1 MLIKKIPIPIAGLAL
16 ALLSLG
22 NLLQDMNPNVKYLF
36 GAMGAIIIVLTILKA
51 IFYPEDVKDDF
62 KNPVIA
68 SSSGTFSMSL
78 MLSSTYALEFMPN
91 ISYIVWIIGIS
102 LHILLMI
109 YFTYHFII
117 RNFNITDVY
126 PSYWIVYV
134 GVSMAAIT
142 APLHGHKEI
151 GFIFLVISFISMLI
165 TLPLMIYRYVK
176 YSEMPDANKPTT
188 CIFTAL
194 MSILLVGYI
203 NSAPAISM
211 AFIICLYCI
220 ACLFYIFSFY
230 KLVEYRTLK
239 FYPSFAAFTF
249 PFVISALAT
258 KDIVKIVGS
267 NTLLSSVQ
275 TVETL
280 IAVIVVFYV
289 LFEYCEFLKN
299 SKKSRN

>member
-22 NLLQDMNPNVKYLF
+22 NLLQDMNSNVRYLF
-36 GAMGAIIIVLTILKA
+36 GAMGAIIIVLTILKV

-91 ISYIVWIIGIS
+91 ISYIIWIIGIN

-142 APLHGHKEI
+142 APPHGHKEI

-165 TLPLMIYRYVK
+165 TLPLMIYRYIK

-203 NSAPAISM
+203 NSASAISV
-211 AFIICLYCI
+211 AFIIDLYCV

-258 KDIVKIVGS
+258 KDIGKIVGS
-267 NTLLSSVQ
+267 STILSSVQ

-289 LFEYCEFLKN
+289 LFEYYEFLKN

>member
-1 MLIKKIPIPIAGLAL
+1 
-16 ALLSLG
+16 
-22 NLLQDMNPNVKYLF
+22 
-36 GAMGAIIIVLTILKA
+36 
-51 IFYPEDVKDDF
+51 
-62 KNPVIA
+62 
-68 SSSGTFSMSL
+68 
-78 MLSSTYALEFMPN
+78 
-91 ISYIVWIIGIS
+91 
-102 LHILLMI
+102 
-109 YFTYHFII
+109 
-117 RNFNITDVY
+117 
-126 PSYWIVYV
+126 
-134 GVSMAAIT
+134 
-142 APLHGHKEI
+142 
-151 GFIFLVISFISMLI
+151 
-165 TLPLMIYRYVK
+165 
-176 YSEMPDANKPTT
+176 
-188 CIFTAL
+188 

-289 LFEYCEFLKN
+289 SFEYCEFLKN